1 MENNLGGTGLD
12 RFGLL
17 TRMVTFV
24 ALAGVVA
31 ALVVLPVIGGLG
43 LATRNSAQAFSSL
56 PSDLTEVPLP
66 QQNTIVDSNGDILAV
81 LFAQNRIEVPLEE
94 ISPIMQQAVIAI
106 EDQRFLNHAG
116 IDFKGTL
123 RAAISTGAGGQVQGG
138 STITQQYVK
147 QILLTA
153 ATSKEE
159 QEAATSVSIN
169 RKLREARYAIALEN
183 KLSKKEIL
191 EGYLNIAYFGAGSY
205 GVEIAARRYYSTNA
219 DKLTLSQAATLAGL
233 VQNPSRF
240 DPTQYPERAQNR
252 RDDVLN
258 AMVNT
263 GYITQEQADAA
274 KAISVES
281 DLDPAELP
289 NGCTSSIAP
298 FFCDYVLTV
307 LRNDPVF
314 GDTPEDRARLLDIGG
329 LTITTTLDR
338 KAQVSSQTAVEERIP
353 FDDPSGKAASIT
365 MIRPGTGEITA
376 MAQNRRWGRSG
387 VGYTTVNYG
396 APVSA
401 NGSVG
406 FQAGSTFKAFTIAA
420 AFKQGWDPFKV
431 INSPEKKKFEEFVE
445 CGTGDKFAPY
455 EVQNSTA
462 SGAFDILSGTAYSVN
477 TYFVGLEEQLGLCDP
492 PDIAKAAG
500 VKQGNGEDFEKYPCF
515 TLGCFDVTTL
525 DMAVGMAT
533 FAAHGVRCNAIAITE
548 VKDRYGKNLNV
559 PSADCQRTID
569 LQVADSTTAVLAGVI
584 DGPVKGRT
592 GQAMDLG
599 RPAAGKTG
607 TTDSSAAVWFVGY
620 TPDMAAAVWV
630 GDPRGGQKYPMKGV
644 TINGRYY
651 SQVFGS
657 TMPGPIWRDSLI
669 GALEGTPETAW
680 DLNTLN
686 GVNAGGHG
694 NEITAT
700 KDKCAGLEEEELV
713 ACKTKS
719 ALKKYAAEL
728 AAGTYVLDPL
738 TGQIVDPLTGQVIA
752 ETASAV
758 TPAASPSASPSPSS
772 TSTKTP

>member
-1 MENNLGGTGLD
+1 MENNLGGPGLD

-31 ALVVLPVIGGLG
+31 SLVALPVIGGIG
-43 LATRNSAQAFSSL
+43 LATRNSANAFSSL
-56 PSDLTEVPLP
+56 PSDLTQVPLP

-116 IDFKGTL
+116 IDFRGTL
-123 RAAISTGAGGQVQGG
+123 RASISTGAGGQVQGG

-153 ATSKEE
+153 ATTKEE
-159 QEAATSVSIN
+159 QDAATAVSIN

-205 GVEIAARRYYSTNA
+205 GVEIAARRYFSTNA
-219 DKLTLSQAATLAGL
+219 NKLTLSQAATLAGL

-263 GYITQEQADAA
+263 GYITQEQADQA
-274 KAISVES
+274 KAVSVAD

-314 GDTPEDRARLLDIGG
+314 GETPEDRQRLLDIGG

-338 KAQVSSQTAVEERIP
+338 KAQISSQTAVEEKIP
-353 FDDPSGKAASIT
+353 YDDPSGKAASIT

-376 MAQNRRWGRSG
+376 MAQNRKWGRSG

-396 APVSA
+396 APVNA

-431 INSPEKKKFEEFVE
+431 INSPAKKKFEDFVE
-445 CGTGDKFAPY
+445 CGTGDKFSPY
-455 EVQNSTA
+455 EVQNSTS

-492 PDIAKAAG
+492 PEIAKAAG
-500 VKQGNGEDFEKYPCF
+500 VKQGNGEDFEKFPCF

-533 FAAHGVRCNAIAITE
+533 FAAHGIRCNAIAITA
-548 VKDRYGKNLNV
+548 VQDRSGKNLNV
-559 PSADCQRTID
+559 PSAGCERTID

-584 DGPVKGRT
+584 DGPVSGRT

-630 GDPRGGQKYPMKGV
+630 GDPRGGQKYPMKNL

-669 GALEGTPETAW
+669 GALEGTPKTPW

-694 NEITAT
+694 NKITAT
-700 KDKCAGLEEEELV
+700 KDKCAGLEDKELIE
-713 ACKTKS
+713 CNTKAS
-719 ALKKYAAEL
+719 LKKYAKEIASGL
-728 AAGTYVLDPL
+728 LIIDPL
-738 TGQIVDPLTGQVIA
+738 TGKVIPNPNP
-752 ETASAV
+752 
-758 TPAASPSASPSPSS
+758 PAPKPSSSPSTTPSG
-772 TSTKTP
+772 TPTTTPPTTP